1 MRTPAKSTATLA
13 GHVAVSA
20 AAPFASSFEASK
32 DAAAQN
38 GTGAYAP
45 SPTAGVFYISET
57 ALLGM
62 VVLLAKE
69 LGTDGIRVNAVAPGP
84 VRTRFASDLWVGDAE
99 DQNAKSRFLGRIGE
113 PEDIAGAVAFIC
125 SDDAGWYTGQT
136 MSIDGGAYS
145 RL

>member
-1 MRTPAKSTATLA
+1 LLPWQQESRWLQVRQFKPIMPP
-13 GHVAVSA
+13 G
-20 AAPFASSFEASK
+20 SSIVIT
-32 DAAAQN
+32 N